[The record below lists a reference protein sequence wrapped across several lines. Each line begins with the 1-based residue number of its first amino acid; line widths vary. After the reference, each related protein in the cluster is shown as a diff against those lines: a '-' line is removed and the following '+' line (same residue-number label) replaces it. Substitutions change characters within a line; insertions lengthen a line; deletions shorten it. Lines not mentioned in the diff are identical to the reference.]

1 MHFIE
6 ITDFLETIKDKAGF
20 SQKDIE
26 KLKYPQHVHSY
37 TLNLND
43 KTYQAFRVQY
53 DNSRGPYKGGIR
65 FHPDVNED
73 EVTSLAFWMTIKT
86 AVVDIPFGGGKGG
99 VRINPK
105 ELNQEELEILS
116 REFVKKFHKHLGP
129 RIDIPAP
136 DVYTTPQIMAWML
149 DEYEKITGHSAPG
162 VITGKPIE
170 LGGSLIRN
178 IATALGGVYVLEE
191 ALVKL
196 DLKKPTVAIQGF
208 GNAGMGIAKLLA
220 DKNYKIIAISDSN
233 SGILNKN
240 GLDIAEAIKI
250 KNENG
255 DLTNYLDA
263 TKITNQELLEVETD
277 ILVPAALAR
286 TIDGNNAANIKAK
299 IILELA
305 NGPVTAE
312 ADKILFSNNVLVLPD
327 ILANSGGVTVSYF
340 EWVQNNQGFY
350 WDAKTIEN
358 SLKAKMVDAFSE
370 IWDKYKDSDN
380 DFRTNAYIFALHKI
394 INAQNLRGK

>member
-37 TLNLND
+37 TLNVND
-43 KTYQAFRVQY
+43 KQYEAFRVQY

-99 VRINPK
+99 VKINPK
-105 ELNQEELEILS
+105 ELNQEELEIVS
-116 REFVKKFHKHLGP
+116 REFIKKFHKHLGP
-129 RIDIPAP
+129 KIDIPAP

-277 ILVPAALAR
+277 ILVPAALGR
-286 TIDGNNAANIKAK
+286 TIDINNAPNIKAK

-370 IWDKYKDSDN
+370 IWEKYKDSEN

-394 INAQNLRGK
+394 INAQKLRGK